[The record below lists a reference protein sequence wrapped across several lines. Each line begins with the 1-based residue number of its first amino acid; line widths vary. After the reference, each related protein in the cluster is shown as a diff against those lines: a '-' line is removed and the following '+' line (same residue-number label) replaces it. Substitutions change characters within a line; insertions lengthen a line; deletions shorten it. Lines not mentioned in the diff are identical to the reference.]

1 MEGVIMK
8 DEYLMLR
15 EEIIHLDTIISNVVN
30 LFYAFIAS
38 FIAFALLQSDTI
50 FILLSYI
57 VIIPAYMIVLN
68 KMKAMYRIAAYLK
81 IFHEGDEFN
90 WETRYMQYKDK
101 NESSRF
107 RVVSWHYPFMVVS
120 IAVTA
125 LLIYKMEWDKN
136 LSFYEISKLFVGLL
150 CMIFISIN
158 MIKYK
163 NLGVKDYINKW
174 DGIN

>member
-1 MEGVIMK
+1 MK

-81 IFHEGDEFN
+81 IFHEGNEFN

-150 CMIFISIN
+150 CMIFIAIN